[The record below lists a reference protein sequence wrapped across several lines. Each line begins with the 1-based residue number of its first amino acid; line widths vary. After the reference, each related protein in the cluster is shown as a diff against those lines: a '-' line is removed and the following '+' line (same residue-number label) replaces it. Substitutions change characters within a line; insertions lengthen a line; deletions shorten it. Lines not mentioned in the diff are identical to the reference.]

1 MTLVKMLIQSYED
14 SAFSTKGAGKY
25 TVFLNPE
32 SFTHTLGVLYDK
44 TETQGQSGSTAKFK
58 AIGDEQVNFDLM
70 FDGTGAVVGK
80 VIEVDTE
87 VKKLRNVTVGYQGK
101 LHSPYYLQLSWG
113 KLLFNCHLT
122 KLDISYTL
130 FRPDGSPLRAKVS
143 LTFVGFTD
151 TATRAKQAD
160 NQSSDL
166 THHHYVQAGD
176 TLPLLCHR
184 FYGHPRYYLA
194 VAAHNQL
201 INFRRLVP
209 GRRLQFPPLV

>member
-14 SAFSTKGAGKY
+14 STFSTKGAGKY

-32 SFTHTLGVLYDK
+32 SFTHTFEVAYDK
-44 TETQGQSGSTAKFK
+44 TETLGQSGSTAKFK
-58 AIGDEQVNFDLM
+58 AIGDEEVSFDLM
-70 FDGTGAVVGK
+70 FDGTGVIPGK
-80 VIEVDTE
+80 VIDVDAE
-87 VKKLRNVTVGYQGK
+87 VKKLRSVTLDYQGK

-113 KLLFNCHLT
+113 TLLFNCHLT
-122 KLDISYTL
+122 KFDVSYTL

-151 TATRAKQAD
+151 TATKAKQAD

-176 TLPLLCHR
+176 TLPLLCYR
-184 FYGHPRYYLA
+184 IYGHSRYYLA

-201 INFRRLVP
+201 INFRRLEP
-209 GRRLQFPPLV
+209 GKLLQFPPLV

>member
-14 SAFSTKGAGKY
+14 DTFSTKGAGSY

-32 SFTHTLGVLYDK
+32 SFTHTFEVAYDK

-58 AIGDEQVNFDLM
+58 AMGDEQVSFDLM

-80 VIEVDTE
+80 VIDVDTE
-87 VKKLRNVTVGYQGK
+87 VQKLRRVALDYQGK

-113 KLLFNCHLT
+113 TLLFNCHLV
-122 KLDISYTL
+122 KFDVSYTL

-151 TATRAKQAD
+151 TATKAKQAD

-166 THHHYVQAGD
+166 THHHRVQAGD

-184 FYGHPRYYLA
+184 IYGHSRYYLA
-194 VAAHNQL
+194 VAVHNQL
-201 INFRRLVP
+201 INFRRLAP
-209 GRRLQFPPLV
+209 GQLLQFPPLV